1 MPRYRFI
8 PRSAIA
14 ACTLA
19 VLCAPLPLLADS
31 FTQTNLVSDIPG
43 LANSTDPNLK
53 NPWGVAFAA
62 TSPFWVSDQGSGKST
77 LYDGAGN
84 INALVVAV
92 PGGTVPTGPTGQ
104 VFNSGSGFL
113 VNGNPSRF
121 IFDTLNGTI
130 VGWNSGSTA
139 VVTASTPGAVYTG
152 LAIGTSNGS
161 TYLYAANSKGSIQV
175 FDSNW
180 NNVSSSTF
188 AGKFNDP
195 NLPTGYVP
203 FNVQTLGSTVFVT
216 YASLTAQGAG
226 LPGGY
231 VSEFDA
237 SGNFIT
243 QIAGNGAGGALY
255 APWGITI
262 APSSFG
268 SYSNDLLVGNFGNGL
283 IQAIDPNTGAFLGSL
298 SGANG
303 QPLVN
308 SGLWALD
315 TRTGGANV
323 NTNAVYFTA
332 GINNEQDGLFGA
344 ITLTQTPEP
353 ATLIQT
359 GSAVIGL
366 LMVGVRRRLGFAAP

>member
-1 MPRYRFI
+1 MPTNASMRRFI
-8 PRSAIA
+8 NLAATSAF
-14 ACTLA
+14 
-19 VLCAPLPLLADS
+19 LCIPTYVRADS
-31 FTQTNLVSDIPG
+31 FTQINLVSDIPG
-43 LANSTDPNLK
+43 LATFTDPNLK
-53 NPWGVAFAA
+53 NPWGVASSA

-84 INALVVAV
+84 INALVVTV
-92 PGGTVPTGPTGQ
+92 PGAGVPAGPTGQ
-104 VFNSGSGFL
+104 VFNGGTGFL
-113 VNGNPSRF
+113 VNGTPARF
-121 IFDTLNGTI
+121 IFDNLNGTI
-130 VGWNSGSTA
+130 AGWNAGSTA
-139 VVTASTPGAVYTG
+139 VVTASTSGAVYTG

-180 NNVSSSTF
+180 NNVSSSIF

-195 NLPTGYVP
+195 NLPAGYVP

-216 YASLTAQGAG
+216 YASLTPQGGA

-231 VSEFDA
+231 VAEFDA

-268 SYSNDLLVGNFGNGL
+268 SFSNDLLVGNFGNGL
-283 IQAIDPNTGAFLGSL
+283 IQAFDPGTGAFLGSL
-298 SGANG
+298 TGANG

-323 NTNAVYFTA
+323 NTSAVYFTA
-332 GINNEQDGLFGA
+332 GINGEQDGLFGA
-344 ITLTQTPEP
+344 ITATQTPEP
-353 ATLIQT
+353 ATLFEAGT
-359 GSAVIGL
+359 AMLGL
-366 LMVGVRRRLGFAAP
+366 LMAGVRRRSSSRL